1 MEPPPPIYR
10 PAPIP
15 AFEPE
20 RLQDLYQLKIL
31 DTAAEERFDRY
42 TSLTADL
49 FEVPIVLVSLVDK
62 DRQWF
67 KSACGL
73 SFRET
78 TRDLAFCAHALCEP
92 EMLVVPNA
100 E

>member
-49 FEVPIVLVSLVDK
+49 FEVPIVLVSLP
-62 DRQWF
+62 
-67 KSACGL
+67 ACAGPRDVATGL
-73 SFRET
+73 PSPSCD
-78 TRDLAFCAHALCEP
+78 TRDTAQ
-92 EMLVVPNA
+92 
-100 E
+100 